1 MGGEGVGGGLGEALE
16 RPQSPVSRYDE
27 ERIFS
32 PENEKTR
39 TLLACFSNHDAAQP
53 TVSDLDRGHLLGV
66 IRNAVG
72 FIARLRAAR
81 STFKYPLP
89 TVISSCDERRV
100 REHSG

>member
-1 MGGEGVGGGLGEALE
+1 M
-16 RPQSPVSRYDE
+16 SRYDE

-89 TVISSCDERRV
+89 TVISSCDATSASTVDKRRTKPKV
-100 REHSG
+100 TLENSRIEG